1 MHLLKR
7 FFGWTEPT
15 QTELSEP
22 QAEISPNNDA
32 TARLIWDSIQNTAAI
47 KVWATQLRTLT
58 TETSTNH
65 AWDMVGRAVIIEAQE
80 EGDVLE
86 LMPQLADAANMQLRI
101 LSSEAVIHSFPSWF
115 HDIENKTPTLLVLRA
130 GQWCSEK
137 YAEITPPARH
147 LQLEEQQCSQFRSN
161 LITLIQEELQDKQLV
176 LVTVVSSGVQLDVS
190 LRSAELFSRRIQMP
204 NIPDHARAEAFFK
217 TVGRENCAA
226 SLLEQ
231 PRKVSCLLRHEY
243 PERRRRMLMI
253 KAMQRLAYREARQL
267 EFDDLIKFSSYGTC
281 DTDMVEQDAEL
292 KRRNAIHEAG
302 HALISHLTSREQTAP
317 DFCSIL
323 PRDDSYGLVVSG
335 FDSYERNNK
344 DLTYKDMTHKLS
356 VMLAGRAAEH
366 LILGAEE
373 VSAKGAVSDLE
384 NATKLASSMFA
395 LWGLSDDMSTGEK
408 AGANLSVFIDEAS
421 ASEAQHL
428 EHMVRTFLQSIFL
441 QTLEVLEKN
450 RSYLNVLV
458 ETLMERQFLLQE
470 DLLALHQTITKE

>member
-1 MHLLKR
+1 M
-7 FFGWTEPT
+7 
-15 QTELSEP
+15 
-22 QAEISPNNDA
+22 
-32 TARLIWDSIQNTAAI
+32 
-47 KVWATQLRTLT
+47 
-58 TETSTNH
+58 
-65 AWDMVGRAVIIEAQE
+65 
-80 EGDVLE
+80 
-86 LMPQLADAANMQLRI
+86 
-101 LSSEAVIHSFPSWF
+101 
-115 HDIENKTPTLLVLRA
+115 
-130 GQWCSEK
+130 
-137 YAEITPPARH
+137 
-147 LQLEEQQCSQFRSN
+147 
-161 LITLIQEELQDKQLV
+161 
-176 LVTVVSSGVQLDVS
+176 
-190 LRSAELFSRRIQMP
+190 
-204 NIPDHARAEAFFK
+204 
-217 TVGRENCAA
+217 
-226 SLLEQ
+226 
-231 PRKVSCLLRHEY
+231 
-243 PERRRRMLMI
+243 
-253 KAMQRLAYREARQL
+253 
-267 EFDDLIKFSSYGTC
+267 
-281 DTDMVEQDAEL
+281 
-292 KRRNAIHEAG
+292 
-302 HALISHLTSREQTAP
+302 
-317 DFCSIL
+317 
-323 PRDDSYGLVVSG
+323 VSG